1 MALVHRHGVLQPGKQ
16 YAPAPSGRPSR
27 YWHTMVTR
35 ASSGDPNS
43 TSSGE
48 QGDQQAAKSADV
60 TRALP
65 NKGYFSLADPNAEV
79 YSKAGEKFDPTK
91 KPGRYK
97 PEFIW
102 NTNWQE
108 TLKIQEQLEQQRKDY
123 EAKKAA
129 GEIVEDEGFLNM
141 SRLAALNDM
150 DVDLTPLLLK
160 KREPLYKPATTPA
173 EPKPKKQQ
181 RKMSSDLPT
190 GGCNQQALAAQ
201 AQRP

>member
-1 MALVHRHGVLQPGKQ
+1 
-16 YAPAPSGRPSR
+16 
-27 YWHTMVTR
+27 MVTR
-35 ASSGDPNS
+35 ASSGDSNS
-43 TSSGE
+43 TSSSGE
-48 QGDQQAAKSADV
+48 QADPQAAKSADV

-141 SRLAALNDM
+141 SRLQALDDM

-160 KREPLYKPATTPA
+160 KREPLYKPATPPA
-173 EPKPKKQQ
+173 EPKPKPKKQQ

-190 GGCNQQALAAQ
+190 GESATGPS
-201 AQRP
+201 RP